1 MVSGIDKTTS
11 LHLNNEVQFLCF
23 RLDEEKDAQ
32 LYGLNI
38 FKIREIIHY
47 DGEITEI
54 LGGSDGVMLGFLS
67 VRGESIPLV
76 DVKRWLHYNANDPS
90 RNLKEYSVK
99 DEHNLVIVCHFSNH
113 SIALKVLKIERIIH
127 KNWTE
132 ISAGDKQGINEESKL
147 SAITRFDGERVVQI
161 LDVEKM
167 ISDVFP
173 SLKDLDDLTLRCIE
187 AIQSQKLILIAEDSL
202 SALKTLEK
210 IVQTLELRYLA
221 FPNGKELL
229 DYLYEKE
236 HYQQVGVVITDLEM
250 PVISGFEVLKTIKAD
265 SRTEHLPVIINS
277 SMSSDSNRQLAQSLE
292 ADGFVVKSNILEIH
306 EMLKKR
312 FHKFNFCFNLKG

>member
-1 MVSGIDKTTS
+1 MVRGIDKTTS
-11 LHLNNEVQFLCF
+11 LHLNNEAQFLCF

-47 DGEITEI
+47 DGEVTEI

-76 DVKRWLHYNANDPS
+76 DVKRWLHYNASDLS
-90 RNLKEYSVK
+90 RNLKECSVK
-99 DEHNLVIVCHFSNH
+99 DDHNLVIVCHFSNH

-132 ISAGDKQGINEESKL
+132 ISAGDKQGINEESKI
-147 SAITRFDGERVVQI
+147 SAITRFDKERVVQI

-306 EMLKKR
+306 EMLKKT
-312 FHKFNFCFNLKG
+312 LS

>member
-1 MVSGIDKTTS
+1 MVKDIDKTTS

-23 RLDEEKDAQ
+23 RLDAEKDAQ

-47 DGEITEI
+47 DGEVTEI

-90 RNLKEYSVK
+90 RDLKECSVK
-99 DEHNLVIVCHFSNH
+99 DDHNLVIVCHFSNH

-132 ISAGDKQGINEESKL
+132 ISAGDKQGINEEGKL
-147 SAITRFDGERVVQI
+147 SAITRFDEQRVVQI

-221 FPNGKELL
+221 FPNGRELL

-265 SRTEHLPVIINS
+265 SRTERIPVIINS

-306 EMLKKR
+306 EMLRKT
-312 FHKFNFCFNLKG
+312 LS

>member
-1 MVSGIDKTTS
+1 MVRGIDKTTS
-11 LHLNNEVQFLCF
+11 LHLNNEAQFLCF

-47 DGEITEI
+47 DGEVTEI

-76 DVKRWLHYNANDPS
+76 DVKRWLHYNASDLS

-132 ISAGDKQGINEESKL
+132 ISAGDKQGINEEGKI
-147 SAITRFDGERVVQI
+147 SAIARFDEERVVQI

-306 EMLKKR
+306 EMLKKT
-312 FHKFNFCFNLKG
+312 LS

>member
-1 MVSGIDKTTS
+1 MVRGIDKTTS
-11 LHLNNEVQFLCF
+11 LHLNNEAQFLCF

-47 DGEITEI
+47 DGEVTEI
-54 LGGSDGVMLGFLS
+54 LGGSDGVMLGFIS

-76 DVKRWLHYNANDPS
+76 DVKRWLHYNASDLS

-132 ISAGDKQGINEESKL
+132 ISAGDKQGINEEGKIST
-147 SAITRFDGERVVQI
+147 ITRFDKERVVQI

-221 FPNGKELL
+221 FPNGRELL

-265 SRTEHLPVIINS
+265 SRTEHIPVIINS

-306 EMLKKR
+306 EMLKKT
-312 FHKFNFCFNLKG
+312 LS

>member
-1 MVSGIDKTTS
+1 MVRDIDKTTS

-23 RLDEEKDAQ
+23 RLDAEKDAQ
-32 LYGLNI
+32 LYGMNI

-47 DGEITEI
+47 DGEVTEI

-90 RNLKEYSVK
+90 RNLTEYSVK
-99 DEHNLVIVCHFSNH
+99 DDHNLVIVCHFSNH

-132 ISAGDKQGINEESKL
+132 ISTGDKQGINEESKL
-147 SAITRFDGERVVQI
+147 SAITRFDEERVVQI

-221 FPNGKELL
+221 FPNGRELL

-250 PVISGFEVLKTIKAD
+250 PNISGFEVLKTIKAD
-265 SRTEHLPVIINS
+265 HRTEHLPVIINS

-306 EMLKKR
+306 EMLKKT
-312 FHKFNFCFNLKG
+312 LS

>member
-1 MVSGIDKTTS
+1 MVRGIDKTTS
-11 LHLNNEVQFLCF
+11 LHLNNEAQFLCF

-47 DGEITEI
+47 DGEVTEI

-76 DVKRWLHYNANDPS
+76 DVKRWLYYNASDLS
-90 RNLKEYSVK
+90 RNLKECSVK

-132 ISAGDKQGINEESKL
+132 ISAGDKQGINNEEGKI

-221 FPNGKELL
+221 FPNGRELL

-306 EMLKKR
+306 EMLKKT
-312 FHKFNFCFNLKG
+312 LS

>member
-1 MVSGIDKTTS
+1 MVRDIDKTTS
-11 LHLNNEVQFLCF
+11 LHLNNEAQFLCF
-23 RLDEEKDAQ
+23 RLDAEKDAQ
-32 LYGLNI
+32 LYGMNI

-47 DGEITEI
+47 DGEVTEI

-76 DVKRWLHYNANDPS
+76 DVKRWLHYNASDKS
-90 RNLKEYSVK
+90 RNLIECSVK
-99 DEHNLVIVCHFSNH
+99 DDHNLVIVCHFSNH

-147 SAITRFDGERVVQI
+147 SAITRFDEERVVQI

-221 FPNGKELL
+221 FPNGRELL

-250 PVISGFEVLKTIKAD
+250 PNISGFEVLKTIKAD
-265 SRTEHLPVIINS
+265 HRTEHLPVIINS

-306 EMLKKR
+306 EMLKKT
-312 FHKFNFCFNLKG
+312 LS

>member
-1 MVSGIDKTTS
+1 MVRGIDKTTS

-23 RLDEEKDAQ
+23 RLDKEKDAQ
-32 LYGLNI
+32 LYGMNI

-47 DGEITEI
+47 DGEVTEI

-76 DVKRWLHYNANDPS
+76 DVKRWLHYNASDKS
-90 RNLKEYSVK
+90 RDLKECSVK
-99 DEHNLVIVCHFSNH
+99 DDHNLVIVCHFSNH

-132 ISAGDKQGINEESKL
+132 ISAGDKQGINEEGKL
-147 SAITRFDGERVVQI
+147 SAITRFDEERVVQI

-221 FPNGKELL
+221 FPNGRELL

-265 SRTEHLPVIINS
+265 SRTERIPVIINS

-306 EMLKKR
+306 EMLRKT
-312 FHKFNFCFNLKG
+312 LS

>member
-1 MVSGIDKTTS
+1 MVRDIDKTTS
-11 LHLNNEVQFLCF
+11 LHLNNEAQFLCF

-76 DVKRWLHYNANDPS
+76 DVKRWLHYNASDLS

-132 ISAGDKQGINEESKL
+132 ISAGDKQGINEEGKL
-147 SAITRFDGERVVQI
+147 NAITRFDKERVVQI

-221 FPNGKELL
+221 FPNGRELL

-306 EMLKKR
+306 EMLKKT
-312 FHKFNFCFNLKG
+312 LS

>member
-1 MVSGIDKTTS
+1 MVRGIDKTTS
-11 LHLNNEVQFLCF
+11 LHLNNEAQFLCF

-47 DGEITEI
+47 DGEVTEI

-76 DVKRWLHYNANDPS
+76 DVKRWLHYNASDLS

-132 ISAGDKQGINEESKL
+132 ISAGDKQGINEESKI
-147 SAITRFDGERVVQI
+147 STITRFDKERVVQI

-221 FPNGKELL
+221 FPNGRELL

-265 SRTEHLPVIINS
+265 SRTEHIPVIINS

-306 EMLKKR
+306 EMLKKT
-312 FHKFNFCFNLKG
+312 LS

>member
-1 MVSGIDKTTS
+1 MVRGIDKTTS
-11 LHLNNEVQFLCF
+11 LHLNNEAQFLCF

-47 DGEITEI
+47 DGEVTEI
-54 LGGSDGVMLGFLS
+54 LGGSDGVMLGFIS

-76 DVKRWLHYNANDPS
+76 DVKRWLHYSASDLG
-90 RNLKEYSVK
+90 RNLKECSVK
-99 DEHNLVIVCHFSNH
+99 DDHNLVIVCHFSNH

-132 ISAGDKQGINEESKL
+132 ISAGDKQGINEESKI
-147 SAITRFDGERVVQI
+147 SAITRFDKERVVQI

-229 DYLYEKE
+229 NYLYEKE

-250 PVISGFEVLKTIKAD
+250 PITSGFEVLKTIKAD

-306 EMLKKR
+306 EMLKKT
-312 FHKFNFCFNLKG
+312 LS

>member
-1 MVSGIDKTTS
+1 M
-11 LHLNNEVQFLCF
+11 HLNNEAQFLCF

-76 DVKRWLHYNANDPS
+76 DVKRWLHYNASDLG

-147 SAITRFDGERVVQI
+147 SAITRFDEERVVQI

-167 ISDVFP
+167 VSDVFP

-265 SRTEHLPVIINS
+265 SRTEHIPVIINS

-306 EMLKKR
+306 EMLKKT
-312 FHKFNFCFNLKG
+312 LS

>member
-1 MVSGIDKTTS
+1 MVRGIDKTTS
-11 LHLNNEVQFLCF
+11 LHLNNEAQFLCF

-47 DGEITEI
+47 DGEVTEI

-76 DVKRWLHYNANDPS
+76 DVKRWLHYNASDLS

-132 ISAGDKQGINEESKL
+132 ISAGDKQGINEEGKIS
-147 SAITRFDGERVVQI
+147 SITRFDKERVVQI

-167 ISDVFP
+167 VSDVFP

-221 FPNGKELL
+221 FPNGRELL

-265 SRTEHLPVIINS
+265 HRTEHLPVIINS

-306 EMLKKR
+306 EMLKKT
-312 FHKFNFCFNLKG
+312 LS

>member
-1 MVSGIDKTTS
+1 MVRGIDKTTS
-11 LHLNNEVQFLCF
+11 LHLNNEAQFLCF
-23 RLDEEKDAQ
+23 RLDGEKDAQ

-47 DGEITEI
+47 DGEVTEI
-54 LGGSDGVMLGFLS
+54 LGGSDGVMLGFIS

-76 DVKRWLHYNANDPS
+76 DVKRWLHYNASDKS
-90 RNLKEYSVK
+90 RNLTECSVK
-99 DEHNLVIVCHFSNH
+99 DDHNLVVVCHFSNH

-132 ISAGDKQGINEESKL
+132 INAGDKQGINEEGKL
-147 SAITRFDGERVVQI
+147 STITRFDEERVVQI

-167 ISDVFP
+167 VSDVFP

-221 FPNGKELL
+221 FPNGRELL

-265 SRTEHLPVIINS
+265 HRTEHLSVIINS

-306 EMLKKR
+306 EMLKKT
-312 FHKFNFCFNLKG
+312 LS

>member
-1 MVSGIDKTTS
+1 MVRDIDKTTS
-11 LHLNNEVQFLCF
+11 LHLNNEAQFLCF
-23 RLDEEKDAQ
+23 RLDKEKDAQ
-32 LYGLNI
+32 LYGMNI

-47 DGEITEI
+47 DGEVTEI

-76 DVKRWLHYNANDPS
+76 DVKRWLHYNASDPS
-90 RNLKEYSVK
+90 RNLKECSVK
-99 DEHNLVIVCHFSNH
+99 DDHNLVIVCHFSNH

-132 ISAGDKQGINEESKL
+132 ISAGDKQGINEEGKL
-147 SAITRFDGERVVQI
+147 SAITRFDEERVVQI

-221 FPNGKELL
+221 FPNGRELL

-265 SRTEHLPVIINS
+265 SRTERIPVIINS

-306 EMLKKR
+306 EMLKKT
-312 FHKFNFCFNLKG
+312 LS

>member
-1 MVSGIDKTTS
+1 MVRGIDKTTS
-11 LHLNNEVQFLCF
+11 LHLNNEAQFLCF

-76 DVKRWLHYNANDPS
+76 DVKRWLHYNASDLS
-90 RNLKEYSVK
+90 RNLKECSVK

-147 SAITRFDGERVVQI
+147 STITRFDKERVVQI

-265 SRTEHLPVIINS
+265 SRTEHIPVIINS

-306 EMLKKR
+306 EMLKKT
-312 FHKFNFCFNLKG
+312 LS

>member
-1 MVSGIDKTTS
+1 MVRGIDKTTS
-11 LHLNNEVQFLCF
+11 LHLNNEAQFLCF

-47 DGEITEI
+47 DGEVTEI

-67 VRGESIPLV
+67 VRGGSIPLV
-76 DVKRWLHYNANDPS
+76 DVKRWLHYNASDLS

-132 ISAGDKQGINEESKL
+132 ISAGDKQGINEEGKL
-147 SAITRFDGERVVQI
+147 SAITRFDKERVVQI

-202 SALKTLEK
+202 STLKTLEK

-306 EMLKKR
+306 EMLRKT
-312 FHKFNFCFNLKG
+312 LS

>member
-1 MVSGIDKTTS
+1 MVRDIDKTTS
-11 LHLNNEVQFLCF
+11 LHLNNEAQFLCF
-23 RLDEEKDAQ
+23 RLDAEKDAQ
-32 LYGLNI
+32 LYGMNI

-47 DGEITEI
+47 DGEVTEI

-90 RNLKEYSVK
+90 RDLTECSVK
-99 DEHNLVIVCHFSNH
+99 DDHNLVIVCHFSNH

-132 ISAGDKQGINEESKL
+132 ISAGDKQGINEEGKL
-147 SAITRFDGERVVQI
+147 IAITRFDGERVVQI

-167 ISDVFP
+167 VSDVFP

-221 FPNGKELL
+221 FPNGRELL

-250 PVISGFEVLKTIKAD
+250 PNISGFEVLKTIKAD

-306 EMLKKR
+306 EMLKKT
-312 FHKFNFCFNLKG
+312 LS

>member
-1 MVSGIDKTTS
+1 MVRGIDKTTS

-47 DGEITEI
+47 DGEVTEI
-54 LGGSDGVMLGFLS
+54 LGGSDGVMLGFIS

-76 DVKRWLHYNANDPS
+76 DVKRWLHYNASDLS

-132 ISAGDKQGINEESKL
+132 ISAGDKQGINEESKI
-147 SAITRFDGERVVQI
+147 STITRFDKERVVQI

-292 ADGFVVKSNILEIH
+292 ADSFVVKSNILEIH
-306 EMLKKR
+306 EMLKKT
-312 FHKFNFCFNLKG
+312 LS

>member
-1 MVSGIDKTTS
+1 MVRDIDKTTS

-23 RLDEEKDAQ
+23 RLDAEKDAQ
-32 LYGLNI
+32 LYGMNI

-47 DGEITEI
+47 DGEVTEI

-76 DVKRWLHYNANDPS
+76 DVKRWLHYNASDPI
-90 RNLKEYSVK
+90 RDLKECSVK
-99 DEHNLVIVCHFSNH
+99 DDHNLVIVCHFSNH

-132 ISAGDKQGINEESKL
+132 ISAGDKQGIEANNKL
-147 SAITRFDGERVVQI
+147 SALTRFDEERVVQI

-221 FPNGKELL
+221 FPNGRELL

-250 PVISGFEVLKTIKAD
+250 PNISGFEVLKTIKAD
-265 SRTEHLPVIINS
+265 HRTEHLPVIINS

-306 EMLKKR
+306 EMLKKT
-312 FHKFNFCFNLKG
+312 LS

>member
-1 MVSGIDKTTS
+1 MVRGIDKTTS
-11 LHLNNEVQFLCF
+11 LHLNNEAQFLCF

-47 DGEITEI
+47 DGEVTEI

-76 DVKRWLHYNANDPS
+76 DVKRWLHYNASDTS
-90 RNLKEYSVK
+90 RNLKECSVK

-132 ISAGDKQGINEESKL
+132 ISAGDKQGINEKGKIST
-147 SAITRFDGERVVQI
+147 ITRFDEERVVQI

-221 FPNGKELL
+221 FPNGRELL

-306 EMLKKR
+306 EMLKKT
-312 FHKFNFCFNLKG
+312 LS

>member
-1 MVSGIDKTTS
+1 MVRGIDKTTS
-11 LHLNNEVQFLCF
+11 LHLNNEAQFLCF

-47 DGEITEI
+47 DGEVTEI

-76 DVKRWLHYNANDPS
+76 DVKRWLHYNASDLS

-132 ISAGDKQGINEESKL
+132 ISAGDKQGINEEGKIST
-147 SAITRFDGERVVQI
+147 ITRFDGERVVQI

-306 EMLKKR
+306 EMLKKT
-312 FHKFNFCFNLKG
+312 LS

>member
-1 MVSGIDKTTS
+1 MVRGIDKTTS
-11 LHLNNEVQFLCF
+11 LHLNNEAQFLCF
-23 RLDEEKDAQ
+23 RLDKEKDDQ
-32 LYGLNI
+32 LYGMNI

-47 DGEITEI
+47 DGEVTEI

-76 DVKRWLHYNANDPS
+76 DVKRWLHYNASDPS

-99 DEHNLVIVCHFSNH
+99 DDHNLVIVCHFSNH
-113 SIALKVLKIERIIH
+113 SIALKILKIERIIH

-132 ISAGDKQGINEESKL
+132 ISAGDKQGINEEGKL
-147 SAITRFDGERVVQI
+147 SAITRFDEERVVQI

-167 ISDVFP
+167 VSDVFP

-221 FPNGKELL
+221 FPNGRELL

-306 EMLKKR
+306 EMLKKT
-312 FHKFNFCFNLKG
+312 LS

>member
-1 MVSGIDKTTS
+1 MVRGIDKTTS
-11 LHLNNEVQFLCF
+11 LHLNNEAQFLCF

-47 DGEITEI
+47 DGEVTEI
-54 LGGSDGVMLGFLS
+54 LGGSDGVMLGFIS

-76 DVKRWLHYNANDPS
+76 DVKRWLHYNASDLS

-132 ISAGDKQGINEESKL
+132 ISAGDKQGINNEEGKL
-147 SAITRFDGERVVQI
+147 SAITRFDKERVVQI

-306 EMLKKR
+306 EMLKKT
-312 FHKFNFCFNLKG
+312 LS

>member
-1 MVSGIDKTTS
+1 MVRGIDKTTS
-11 LHLNNEVQFLCF
+11 LHLNNEAQFLCF

-47 DGEITEI
+47 DGEVTEI

-76 DVKRWLHYNANDPS
+76 DVKRWLHYNASDLS

-99 DEHNLVIVCHFSNH
+99 DDHNLVIVCHFSNH

-132 ISAGDKQGINEESKL
+132 ISAGDKQGINEEGKISV
-147 SAITRFDGERVVQI
+147 ITRFDKERVVQI

-221 FPNGKELL
+221 FPNGRELL

-306 EMLKKR
+306 EMLKKT
-312 FHKFNFCFNLKG
+312 LS

>member
-1 MVSGIDKTTS
+1 MVRDIDKTTS
-11 LHLNNEVQFLCF
+11 LHLNNEAQFLCF
-23 RLDEEKDAQ
+23 RLDKEKDAQ
-32 LYGLNI
+32 LYGMNI

-47 DGEITEI
+47 DGEVTEI

-76 DVKRWLHYNANDPS
+76 DVKRWLHYNASDPS

-99 DEHNLVIVCHFSNH
+99 DDHNLVIVCHFSNH
-113 SIALKVLKIERIIH
+113 SIALKVLKIEKIIH

-132 ISAGDKQGINEESKL
+132 ISAGDKQGINEEGKL
-147 SAITRFDGERVVQI
+147 SAITRFDEERVVQI

-221 FPNGKELL
+221 FPNGRELL

-265 SRTEHLPVIINS
+265 SRTERIPVIINS

-306 EMLKKR
+306 EMLRKT
-312 FHKFNFCFNLKG
+312 LS

>member
-1 MVSGIDKTTS
+1 MVRDIDKTTS
-11 LHLNNEVQFLCF
+11 LHLNNEAQFLCF
-23 RLDEEKDAQ
+23 RLDKEKDTQ

-47 DGEITEI
+47 DGEVTEI
-54 LGGSDGVMLGFLS
+54 LGGSDGMMLGFLS

-76 DVKRWLHYNANDPS
+76 DVKRWLHYNANDKS
-90 RNLKEYSVK
+90 RNLTECSVK
-99 DEHNLVIVCHFSNH
+99 DDHNLVIVCHFSNH
-113 SIALKVLKIERIIH
+113 SIALKVLKIEKIIH

-132 ISAGDKQGINEESKL
+132 ISAGDKQGINEEGKL
-147 SAITRFDGERVVQI
+147 IAITRFDEERVVQI

-221 FPNGKELL
+221 FPNGRELL

-265 SRTEHLPVIINS
+265 NRTEHLPVIINS

-306 EMLKKR
+306 EMLKKT
-312 FHKFNFCFNLKG
+312 LS

>member
-1 MVSGIDKTTS
+1 MVRDIDKTTS
-11 LHLNNEVQFLCF
+11 LHLNNEAQFLCF
-23 RLDEEKDAQ
+23 RLDAEKDTQ
-32 LYGLNI
+32 LYGMNI

-90 RNLKEYSVK
+90 RNLTECSVK
-99 DEHNLVIVCHFSNH
+99 DDHNLVIVCHFSNH

-127 KNWTE
+127 KNWNE
-132 ISAGDKQGINEESKL
+132 ISAGDKQGINEEGKL
-147 SAITRFDGERVVQI
+147 SAIARFDEERVVQI

-221 FPNGKELL
+221 FPNGRELL

-306 EMLKKR
+306 EMLKKT
-312 FHKFNFCFNLKG
+312 LS

>member
-1 MVSGIDKTTS
+1 MVRGIDKTTS
-11 LHLNNEVQFLCF
+11 LHLNNEAQFLCF

-76 DVKRWLHYNANDPS
+76 DVKRWLHYNASDLS

-132 ISAGDKQGINEESKL
+132 ISAGDKQGINEESKI
-147 SAITRFDGERVVQI
+147 SAITRFDKERVVQI

-265 SRTEHLPVIINS
+265 SRTEHIPVIINS

-306 EMLKKR
+306 EMLKKT
-312 FHKFNFCFNLKG
+312 LS

>member
-1 MVSGIDKTTS
+1 MVRGIDKTTS
-11 LHLNNEVQFLCF
+11 LHLNNEAQFLCF

-47 DGEITEI
+47 DGEVTEI
-54 LGGSDGVMLGFLS
+54 LGGSDGVMLGFIS

-76 DVKRWLHYNANDPS
+76 DVKRWLHYNASDLS

-132 ISAGDKQGINEESKL
+132 ISAGDKQGINNEEGKL

-221 FPNGKELL
+221 FPNGRELL

-265 SRTEHLPVIINS
+265 SRTEHIPVIINS

-306 EMLKKR
+306 EMLKKT
-312 FHKFNFCFNLKG
+312 LS

>member
-1 MVSGIDKTTS
+1 MVKDIDKTTS
-11 LHLNNEVQFLCF
+11 LHLNNEAQFLCF
-23 RLDEEKDAQ
+23 RLDAEKDAQ
-32 LYGLNI
+32 LYGMNI

-47 DGEITEI
+47 DGEVTEI

-76 DVKRWLHYNANDPS
+76 DVKRWLHYSANDPS
-90 RNLKEYSVK
+90 RDLTECSVK
-99 DEHNLVIVCHFSNH
+99 DDHNLVIVCHFSNH
-113 SIALKVLKIERIIH
+113 SIALKVLKIEKIIH
-127 KNWTE
+127 KNWNE
-132 ISAGDKQGINEESKL
+132 ISAGDKQGINEEGKL
-147 SAITRFDGERVVQI
+147 SAIARFDEERVVQI

-221 FPNGKELL
+221 FPNGRELL

-250 PVISGFEVLKTIKAD
+250 PNVSGFEVLKTIKAD
-265 SRTEHLPVIINS
+265 HRTEHLPVIINS

-306 EMLKKR
+306 EMLKKT
-312 FHKFNFCFNLKG
+312 LS

>member
-1 MVSGIDKTTS
+1 MVRGIDKTTS
-11 LHLNNEVQFLCF
+11 LHLNNEAQFLCF

-47 DGEITEI
+47 DGEVTEI

-76 DVKRWLHYNANDPS
+76 DVKRWLHYNASDLS
-90 RNLKEYSVK
+90 RNLKECSVK

-132 ISAGDKQGINEESKL
+132 ISTGDKQGINEESKI
-147 SAITRFDGERVVQI
+147 SAITRFDKERVVQI

-221 FPNGKELL
+221 FPNGRELL

-265 SRTEHLPVIINS
+265 SRTEHIPVIINS

-306 EMLKKR
+306 EMLKKT
-312 FHKFNFCFNLKG
+312 LS

>member
-1 MVSGIDKTTS
+1 MVRDIDKTTS
-11 LHLNNEVQFLCF
+11 LHLNNEAQFLCF

-47 DGEITEI
+47 DGEVTEI

-76 DVKRWLHYNANDPS
+76 DVKRWLHYNASDLS

-132 ISAGDKQGINEESKL
+132 ISAGDKQGINEEGKIST
-147 SAITRFDGERVVQI
+147 ITRFDEERVVQI

-221 FPNGKELL
+221 FPNGRELL

-265 SRTEHLPVIINS
+265 NRTEHLPVIINS

-306 EMLKKR
+306 EMLKKT
-312 FHKFNFCFNLKG
+312 LS

>member
-1 MVSGIDKTTS
+1 MVRDIDKTTS
-11 LHLNNEVQFLCF
+11 LHLNNEAQFLCF
-23 RLDEEKDAQ
+23 RLDAEKDAQ
-32 LYGLNI
+32 LYGMNI

-67 VRGESIPLV
+67 VRGESILLV

-90 RNLKEYSVK
+90 RNLTECSVK
-99 DEHNLVIVCHFSNH
+99 DDHNLVIVCHFSNH

-127 KNWTE
+127 KNWNE
-132 ISAGDKQGINEESKL
+132 INAGDKQGINEESKL
-147 SAITRFDGERVVQI
+147 SAITRFDEERVVQI

-221 FPNGKELL
+221 FPNGRELL

-250 PVISGFEVLKTIKAD
+250 PNISGFEVLKTIKAD
-265 SRTEHLPVIINS
+265 SRTEHIPVIINS

-306 EMLKKR
+306 EMLKKT
-312 FHKFNFCFNLKG
+312 LS

>member
-1 MVSGIDKTTS
+1 MVRGIDKTTS
-11 LHLNNEVQFLCF
+11 LHLNNEAQFLCF

-47 DGEITEI
+47 DGEVTEI

-76 DVKRWLHYNANDPS
+76 DVKRWLHYNASDLS

-132 ISAGDKQGINEESKL
+132 ISAGDKQGINEEGKISV
-147 SAITRFDGERVVQI
+147 ITRFDKERVVQI

-306 EMLKKR
+306 EMLKKT
-312 FHKFNFCFNLKG
+312 LS

>member
-1 MVSGIDKTTS
+1 MVRDIDKTTS
-11 LHLNNEVQFLCF
+11 LHLSNEAQFLCF
-23 RLDEEKDAQ
+23 RLDAEKDAQ
-32 LYGLNI
+32 LYGMNI

-47 DGEITEI
+47 DGEVTEI

-90 RNLKEYSVK
+90 RDLKECSVK
-99 DEHNLVIVCHFSNH
+99 DDHNLVIVCHFSNH

-132 ISAGDKQGINEESKL
+132 ISAGDKQGINEEGKL
-147 SAITRFDGERVVQI
+147 SAITRFDEQRVVQI

-221 FPNGKELL
+221 FPNGRELL

-265 SRTEHLPVIINS
+265 SRTERIPVIINS

-306 EMLKKR
+306 EMLRKT
-312 FHKFNFCFNLKG
+312 LS

>member
-1 MVSGIDKTTS
+1 MVRGIDKTTS
-11 LHLNNEVQFLCF
+11 LHLNNEAQFLCF

-32 LYGLNI
+32 LYGINI

-47 DGEITEI
+47 DGEVTEI

-76 DVKRWLHYNANDPS
+76 DVKRWLHYNASDLS
-90 RNLKEYSVK
+90 RNLKECSVK
-99 DEHNLVIVCHFSNH
+99 DDHNLVIVCHFSNH

-132 ISAGDKQGINEESKL
+132 ISAGDKQGINEESKI
-147 SAITRFDGERVVQI
+147 SAITRFDKERVVQI

-265 SRTEHLPVIINS
+265 SRTEHIPVIINS

-306 EMLKKR
+306 EMLKKT
-312 FHKFNFCFNLKG
+312 LS

>member
-1 MVSGIDKTTS
+1 MVRDIDKTTS
-11 LHLNNEVQFLCF
+11 LHLNNEAQFLCF
-23 RLDEEKDAQ
+23 RLDAEKDAQ
-32 LYGLNI
+32 LYGMNI

-47 DGEITEI
+47 DGEVTEI

-90 RNLKEYSVK
+90 RDLKEYSVK
-99 DEHNLVIVCHFSNH
+99 DDHNLVIVCHFSNH

-132 ISAGDKQGINEESKL
+132 ISAGDKQGINEEGKL
-147 SAITRFDGERVVQI
+147 SAITRFDEERVVQI

-221 FPNGKELL
+221 FPNGRELL

-265 SRTEHLPVIINS
+265 SRTERIPVIINS

-306 EMLKKR
+306 EMLKKT
-312 FHKFNFCFNLKG
+312 LS